1 MNFMV
6 LESAAQNALLKF
18 EFQANTIG
26 LSHERYKGWSLERR
40 MGLLKMLKMLFS
52 DKKS

>member
-1 MNFMV
+1 MV

-18 EFQANTIG
+18 EFPAKTIG
-26 LSHERYKGWSLERR
+26 LSHERYIGLSLERR

>member
-1 MNFMV
+1 MV
-6 LESAAQNALLKF
+6 LESAAKILKLLKLKVS
-18 EFQANTIG
+18 AKMG
-26 LSHERYKGWSLERR
+26 LSHEHYIGLSLERR

>member
-1 MNFMV
+1 MV
-6 LESAAQNALLKF
+6 LESAAQNALIVKF
-18 EFQANTIG
+18 EFPTKTMG
-26 LSHERYKGWSLERR
+26 LSHERYIGLSLERR

>member
-1 MNFMV
+1 MV
-6 LESAAQNALLKF
+6 LESAAQNAQFLKF
-18 EFQANTIG
+18 EFLAKTMG
-26 LSHERYKGWSLERR
+26 LSHERYKGLSLERR